1 MRGICGMEIVEKRTI
16 KLTWDNVCQI
26 VSEEIKTI
34 LGIETDCKATYV
46 ENEYWDVSFLSY
58 RLPLQ
63 KLCQLLYEVQAS
75 SDDWEDTLSGA
86 AIPTVPCLGM
96 ALSEKL
102 LARHLNINWEH
113 SFILADSLWL
123 VGTTD
128 WQSSENDTADTGFP
142 LEELTQVV
150 HWLQSEIDRNG
161 KGGRQP

>member
-1 MRGICGMEIVEKRTI
+1 MISLCEKRAV
-16 KLTWDNVCQI
+16 KLTWDDVCQI
-26 VSEEIKTI
+26 VSENLKAI

-46 ENEYWDVSFLSY
+46 ENEYWDVSFVSY

-63 KLCQLLYEVQAS
+63 KLCQLLHEVRAAPS
-75 SDDWEDTLSGA
+75 DWEDALPDEA
-86 AIPTVPCLGM
+86 MPTVPCLGM

-102 LARHLNINWEH
+102 LTRHLQITWEH
-113 SFILADSLWL
+113 SLIVADGLWL
-123 VGTTD
+123 VGAKD
-128 WQSSENDTADTGFP
+128 CQSLENDTSDVGFP